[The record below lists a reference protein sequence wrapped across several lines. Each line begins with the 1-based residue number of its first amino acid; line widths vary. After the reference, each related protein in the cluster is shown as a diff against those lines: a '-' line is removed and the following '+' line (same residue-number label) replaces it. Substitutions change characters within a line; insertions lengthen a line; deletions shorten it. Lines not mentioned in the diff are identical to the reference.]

1 MVEFIWGVT
10 QSEANCQKFNLTR
23 VAPLFKGNPPN
34 RRYDMMSGVFVNAY
48 ERVRFGRVEH
58 VCAHWRSR

>member
-1 MVEFIWGVT
+1 MVAFIGARPRQRTSVDT
-10 QSEANCQKFNLTR
+10 CNLTP
-23 VAPLFKGNPPN
+23 VAPHFKRNPL
-34 RRYDMMSGVFVNAY
+34 RRRRDMKAGVFVNAY